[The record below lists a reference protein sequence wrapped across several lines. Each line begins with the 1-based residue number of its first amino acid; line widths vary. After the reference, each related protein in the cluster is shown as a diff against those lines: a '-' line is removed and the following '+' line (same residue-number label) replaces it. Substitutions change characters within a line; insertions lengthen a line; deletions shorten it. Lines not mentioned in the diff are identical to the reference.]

1 MKEIRE
7 FHAQY
12 LTRIVVFFVLFLVL
26 VSPPALVF
34 PVMLLSGLEG
44 DFVVLLTFFISAL
57 AWIIVAPVLIA
68 LMILFVKLC
77 TMKIVIKRESI
88 GEHECARHFDIHW
101 NDVEQFAHETVVL
114 TYPSAGRIYL
124 QIFEVRSH
132 HNHVRFSRRVDTPP
146 EEEMHWIKNIPL
158 LSPRTWKLDRFG
170 VPLDRMQSAELLAIL
185 EGQLG
190 RESDFYHF
198 I

>member
-1 MKEIRE
+1 MDEART
-7 FHAQY
+7 FRAQY
-12 LTRIVVFFVLFLVL
+12 LTRFVVFLVL
-26 VSPPALVF
+26 ILVLVIPPAVIY
-34 PVMLLSGLEG
+34 PVVRLSGLEG
-44 DFVVLLTFFISAL
+44 DFVVLLTFFITAL

-68 LMILFVKLC
+68 LMILFIKLW
-77 TMKIVIKRESI
+77 TMKIVITARTM
-88 GEHECARHFDIHW
+88 GEHECARRFDIHW
-101 NDVEQFAHETVVL
+101 KDVERFAHETVAL
-114 TYPSAGRIYL
+114 NYPPSGKIYL

-132 HNHVRFSRRVDTPP
+132 HNHVRFSRRVDAPP

-170 VPLDRMQSAELLAIL
+170 VPLGRMQSAELLAIL
-185 EGQLG
+185 ENRLG